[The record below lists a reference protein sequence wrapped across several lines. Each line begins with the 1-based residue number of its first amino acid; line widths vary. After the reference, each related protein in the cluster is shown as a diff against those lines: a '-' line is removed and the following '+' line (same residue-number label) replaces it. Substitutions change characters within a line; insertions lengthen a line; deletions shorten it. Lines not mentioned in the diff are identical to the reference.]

1 MKGQEGERSR
11 VGSLVAVGALLLAV
25 AVTAVL
31 LLRHDD
37 GYTVRA
43 RFVSATQMIPGNVVQ
58 VAGRV
63 VGEVESVELTRD
75 GQAELV
81 LRIDDEGITP
91 LRTGTEASLRLKSL
105 SSVVNR
111 YVDLRIPPAGGRPI
125 PEGGVIEAW
134 RTTSAVSLDQLFSLF
149 DRRTRRGLR
158 GFIRGN
164 ARVWNGQPEL
174 ANAGFEYLNPAL
186 VASSRLFREIN
197 RDSEVL
203 RDWVVNSSRLVTD
216 IADRRDD
223 LAMLIDRLATMTGA
237 IASEQGNLSTAISR
251 LPGFMRRANSTFVD
265 LRAVLDDLDPLV
277 EEARP
282 VTPRLRAVLG
292 QLRPFAQDARPT
304 IRDLSRLV
312 RSPGR
317 EDDLI
322 ELAEA
327 IPPLRDVAIGP
338 VQRNGRERPGSFPS
352 STESLR
358 RQIPIWSFFRPYA
371 VDFTGWLDDFSHS
384 GIYDANGSASRVAT
398 SVNAFA
404 AVGSNLRFVPEELR
418 DELRSLST
426 VSGQNNRCPGSIE
439 RGAVWRPSP
448 DFDCDP
454 NQVPPGR

>member
-1 MKGQEGERSR
+1 MTGQENGRSR
-11 VGSLVAVGALLLAV
+11 RGSLVAIGALLLAV
-25 AVTAVL
+25 ALTAVL

-37 GYTVRA
+37 GYTIRA
-43 RFVSATQMIPGNVVQ
+43 RFVAATQMIPGNVVQ
-58 VAGRV
+58 VAGRK

-105 SSVVNR
+105 SSVVSR
-111 YVDLRIPPAGGRPI
+111 YVDLRIPPAGGRAI
-125 PEGGVIEAW
+125 PEGGVIPAW
-134 RTTSAVSLDQLFSLF
+134 RTTSAVSLDQLFAMF
-149 DRRTRRGLR
+149 DRDTRRGLR

-164 ARVWNGQPEL
+164 RRVFADRPEL

-203 RDWVVNSSRLVTD
+203 RDFVVNSSRLVTD
-216 IADRRDD
+216 IAERRGD
-223 LAMLIDRLATMTGA
+223 LSSLVDRLATMTGA
-237 IASEQGNLSTAISR
+237 IAREQGSLSTAISR
-251 LPGFMRRANSTFVD
+251 LPPFMRRANSTFVD
-265 LRAVLDDLDPLV
+265 LRATLDDLAPMV

-282 VTPRLRAVLG
+282 VTPRLRAVLA

-304 IRDLSRLV
+304 IRDLSALV

-322 ELAEA
+322 DLARA
-327 IPPLRDVAIGP
+327 IPRLRDVAIGP
-338 VQRNGRERPGSFPS
+338 VQRNGAERPGSFPS

-404 AVGSNLRFVPEELR
+404 AVGSNLLLVPEELR
-418 DELRSLST
+418 DEVTQLST
-426 VSGQNNRCPGSIE
+426 VSGQSNRCPGSIE
-439 RGAVWRPSP
+439 RGSAWRPTP
-448 DFDCDP
+448 DFACDP
-454 NQVPPGR
+454 SQVPPGR